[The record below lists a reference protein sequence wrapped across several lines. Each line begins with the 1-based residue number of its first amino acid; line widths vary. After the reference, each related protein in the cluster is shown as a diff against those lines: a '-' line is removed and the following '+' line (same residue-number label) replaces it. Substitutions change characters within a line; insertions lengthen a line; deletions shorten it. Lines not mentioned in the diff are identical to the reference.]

1 MKGRFIGSI
10 GGNFTHKKRRGG
22 MGFPDLR
29 AFNLAML
36 SKQAWRLTQDTHSLF
51 YRVYKARYFPNC
63 SFMMAE
69 LGSNLSFVWRSL
81 LAARDIIYS
90 GSQWR
95 VGDGRDIGVFT
106 HKWLPHTP
114 TPLHEG
120 ALGIQVREL
129 INEDSRQW
137 DQGKLEAMFTQDTV
151 QEIMTVPLTNLHS
164 KLNRSIVTINAM
176 LQLLDLNID

>member
-1 MKGRFIGSI
+1 
-10 GGNFTHKKRRGG
+10 

-36 SKQAWRLTQDTHSLF
+36 SKQAWRLTQDTYSLF

-81 LAARDIIYS
+81 LAARDILYS

-120 ALGIQVREL
+120 ALGIRVREL

-137 DQGKLEAMFTQDTV
+137 DQGKLEAMFT
-151 QEIMTVPLTNLHS
+151 
-164 KLNRSIVTINAM
+164 
-176 LQLLDLNID
+176 

>member
-1 MKGRFIGSI
+1 
-10 GGNFTHKKRRGG
+10 

-36 SKQAWRLTQDTHSLF
+36 SKQAWRLIQDTHSLF
-51 YRVYKARYFPNC
+51 YRVYQARYFPNC

-69 LGSNLSFVWRSL
+69 LGSNPSFVWRSL
-81 LAARDIIYS
+81 LAARDIIYA

-106 HKWLPHTP
+106 HKWLPQTP

-164 KLNRSIVTINAM
+164 KLNRSNASAFRFKYRLAANSCNAWEYINIM
-176 LQLLDLNID
+176 